1 VEGQGA
7 MSEEAL
13 GATGS
18 DEEIDLPAFL
28 MADLPME
35 STAMMAAE

>member
-1 VEGQGA
+1 L
-7 MSEEAL
+7 SEEVL
-13 GATGS
+13 GAAVS

-28 MADLPME
+28 TADLPVE